1 MPLPQPVSLAP
12 CPYAHPWL
20 GLPHPSQAIPQPLR
34 PCPSQCLLPHSLT
47 QPSTTLPALTSEVV
61 AFLTTCMAA
70 PFRASHAAA
79 AVTEQDA
86 DLIKSML
93 SKTANTEDQV
103 FAVFRGKI
111 VGALSRLCRA
121 PAGGAAVPLF
131 ASPMLQIVEGD
142 VRSLGQ
148 QLRQVIANNT
158 AVYSQ
163 FYYTMIS
170 ELVLVVPEE
179 GSSDEEVVVHAEP
192 KVADQKV
199 EQIAADD
206 IDEL

>member
-1 MPLPQPVSLAP
+1 
-12 CPYAHPWL
+12 
-20 GLPHPSQAIPQPLR
+20 
-34 PCPSQCLLPHSLT
+34 
-47 QPSTTLPALTSEVV
+47 
-61 AFLTTCMAA
+61 
-70 PFRASHAAA
+70 
-79 AVTEQDA
+79 
-86 DLIKSML
+86 
-93 SKTANTEDQV
+93 
-103 FAVFRGKI
+103 
-111 VGALSRLCRA
+111 
-121 PAGGAAVPLF
+121 VPLF